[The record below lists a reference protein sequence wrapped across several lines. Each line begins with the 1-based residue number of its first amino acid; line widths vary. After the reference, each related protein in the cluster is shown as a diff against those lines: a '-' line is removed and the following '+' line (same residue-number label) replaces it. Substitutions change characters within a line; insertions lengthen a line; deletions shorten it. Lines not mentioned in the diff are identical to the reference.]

1 MQRSAAGLFKHV
13 WPFSRHQALRMKWPK
28 LIFFKWEHN
37 HNRQTLFFEEVDFS
51 GSLNSNIRTKLKSNP
66 QAVNKSRVFKKFVIS
81 TWSSKIKQ
89 KLNIPDGKPY
99 NQHYIYEKCS
109 WKLDEVVEKASSR
122 NYDYISIPSFFI
134 PCHKSQYKLFLVFA
148 GKGPYLIP
156 RRGTKEV
163 V

>member
-13 WPFSRHQALRMKWPK
+13 WSFSRHQALRMKWPK

-81 TWSSKIKQ
+81 TWSSKITQ
-89 KLNIPDGKPY
+89 RLNIPDGKPY
-99 NQHYIYEKCS
+99 NQQYIYVKTFMKTRWSCWE
-109 WKLDEVVEKASSR
+109 
-122 NYDYISIPSFFI
+122 SFF
-134 PCHKSQYKLFLVFA
+134 KKLWLYNHSE
-148 GKGPYLIP
+148 PLHSLS
-156 RRGTKEV
+156 
-163 V
+163 